1 MKINFTRL
9 GGTTFFFS
17 RSGKSLCVAKLVRS
31 KEFFS
36 GVSKEVLLV
45 FFETPNPV
53 IIKKIASKH
62 KKSKNGSGNI
72 HGLQMKLEEK

>member
-1 MKINFTRL
+1 M
-9 GGTTFFFS
+9 FFRGFK
-17 RSGKSLCVAKLVRS
+17 RSFAG
-31 KEFFS
+31 
-36 GVSKEVLLV
+36 

-62 KKSKNGSGNI
+62 KKSKNGSRNI

>member
-1 MKINFTRL
+1 M
-9 GGTTFFFS
+9 
-17 RSGKSLCVAKLVRS
+17 CVAKLVRSS

-62 KKSKNGSGNI
+62 QKSENGSRNI